1 MELDIEALDSLSD
14 TELAELAQRLRNEA
28 LAADLHAYA
37 LLGYLNDL
45 RRGVN
50 PANDSPET
58 DHAPQ
63 AA

>member
-28 LAADLHAYA
+28 LAADSHAYA
-37 LLGYLNDL
+37 LLGYLNDR

-58 DHAPQ
+58 DHGPQ